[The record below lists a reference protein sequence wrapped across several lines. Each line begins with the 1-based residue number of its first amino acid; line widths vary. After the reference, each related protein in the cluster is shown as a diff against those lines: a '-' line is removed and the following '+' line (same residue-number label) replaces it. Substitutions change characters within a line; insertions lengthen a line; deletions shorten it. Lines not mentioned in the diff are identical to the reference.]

1 MCMSSFRSIQE
12 FHAWATGECFSKHF
26 SQFVLIPMHFFYLN
40 DIYWFSVLHTIL
52 VHATLTYYLFTTLTY
67 THYTHTYTCTHTP
80 SSSTIYIVNNF
91 LSHIRAAP
99 LQNCTLMYFV
109 FGPFY
114 IVSWH
119 FIIRFG
125 CNCYKLVNHFN
136 FWVQHSNWK

>member
-26 SQFVLIPMHFFYLN
+26 SQFVLIPMHFFLFEWYLL
-40 DIYWFSVLHTIL
+40 IFSF
-52 VHATLTYYLFTTLTY
+52 TYNFSTCYSHLLPFYYTH

-125 CNCYKLVNHFN
+125 YNCYKLVNHFN

>member
-26 SQFVLIPMHFFYLN
+26 SQFVLISMHFFLFEWYLL
-40 DIYWFSVLHTIL
+40 IFSF
-52 VHATLTYYLFTTLTY
+52 TYNFSTRYSHLLFTTLTY

-109 FGPFY
+109 FGSFY

-125 CNCYKLVNHFN
+125 YNCYKLVNHFN
-136 FWVQHSNWK
+136 FWV